1 MAKEGELSFWPYIFA
16 DFEFYVGVTPLSH
29 MTTIAVFV
37 RLGMANI
44 ARKFITMDIVKEE
57 LRSSWGCIRMA
68 LQAGGFRLPLKTGWV
83 SFSIAMEFRYPM
95 AFHTFHLLFFPVDI
109 RLISLHSSEIFHAHT
124 SAMTSIAW
132 LVNGRTFEELM
143 SSKETTSSRSFPED
157 MTPPT
162 GGMTFET
169 GLIDGRFYRW
179 PLFACPLLHDGIGS
193 TECSM
198 KTCTIGLKNLFMTG
212 SAKTLNLHG
221 NGRRLLSLMGHL
233 LSRISVISAVAMNT
247 AEPPMSRF

>member
-1 MAKEGELSFWPYIFA
+1 LDILAYLKFNLGT
-16 DFEFYVGVTPLSH
+16 TPFSH

-44 ARKFITMDIVKEE
+44 ARKFITMDIVREE

-109 RLISLHSSEIFHAHT
+109 RIISLNPPKIFHSHPT
-124 SAMTSIAW
+124 TMTAIAR
-132 LVNGRTFEELM
+132 LVHGRALKKLM

-169 GLIDGRFYRW
+169 CLIDGRFYRW

-198 KTCTIGLKNLFMTG
+198 KTCTIGLKNLFMAG
-212 SAKTLNLHG
+212 SAKTLNF
-221 NGRRLLSLMGHL
+221 RRRRPLSFMGHL

>member
-1 MAKEGELSFWPYIFA
+1 MELF
-16 DFEFYVGVTPLSH
+16 DRV
-29 MTTIAVFV
+29 AV
-37 RLGMANI
+37 
-44 ARKFITMDIVKEE
+44 K
-57 LRSSWGCIRMA
+57 
-68 LQAGGFRLPLKTGWV
+68 
-83 SFSIAMEFRYPM
+83 
-95 AFHTFHLLFFPVDI
+95 AFHLPFYPVDI
-109 RLISLHSSEIFHAHT
+109 RIISLNPPKIFHSHPT
-124 SAMTSIAW
+124 TMTAIAR
-132 LVNGRTFEELM
+132 LVHGRTLKKLM

-198 KTCTIGLKNLFMTG
+198 KTCTIGLKNLFMAG